1 MPTLHSGAFMTQ
13 LRSSIFA
20 IIFCVAIGA
29 LSVRAQSSDTAKSS
43 DVPSDIRAILNK
55 PMYKNSTWGLRV
67 LTSDGKVLI
76 DYNPQPQFFIGS
88 VRKVFSVG
96 QLLNVIG
103 PDHTYDTPVYR
114 TGTVDSAGVLHGNL
128 VVVASGDLTMGGRTN
143 SDGTI
148 ALTQFDHNEADSLG
162 NAVLTAPDPLA
173 GYAEL
178 ARQVA
183 AAGIKKID
191 GDVVIDDRLFQAFDF
206 RGQFNVTPIFV
217 NDDVVD
223 LTINPGA
230 SAGSAASVTWRPESA
245 ALSVDNKLMTAA
257 ASAQAGVKLD
267 PELPKCIGTPKCT
280 ASVTGSLPENFQPP
294 LTNKL
299 PLVQTFRIVDPTNYA
314 RTVFIEKLQA
324 AGVTVSSPAVNANA
338 VQALPKP
345 NSYAADTEV
354 AKLKGMPYSQDA
366 RFILKVSYNIGADTS
381 LVLFGLTQ
389 GVDNMKDALA
399 IEKQNLISNYGIP
412 AAQFHF
418 IDGSGGGDTTASTFA
433 VTRMLAALSRQQ
445 HFSTFFDA
453 LPILG
458 IDGSLGFVKDF
469 EKDAA
474 LAGAEGKVHAKTGT
488 YAEGSAAGIMIKGQ
502 AFGGYIDTKSGKR
515 LIYQLVVNNVP
526 VTQIEQIMQIFQDEG
541 TISAILWRDN

>member
-1 MPTLHSGAFMTQ
+1 
-13 LRSSIFA
+13 
-20 IIFCVAIGA
+20 
-29 LSVRAQSSDTAKSS
+29 
-43 DVPSDIRAILNK
+43 
-55 PMYKNSTWGLRV
+55 MYRKSTWGLRV

-96 QLLNVIG
+96 QLLNVVG

-230 SAGSAASVTWRPESA
+230 SAGSAASVTWRPSRPH
-245 ALSVDNKLMTAA
+245 S
-257 ASAQAGVKLD
+257 
-267 PELPKCIGTPKCT
+267 
-280 ASVTGSLPENFQPP
+280 
-294 LTNKL
+294 
-299 PLVQTFRIVDPTNYA
+299 
-314 RTVFIEKLQA
+314 
-324 AGVTVSSPAVNANA
+324 
-338 VQALPKP
+338 
-345 NSYAADTEV
+345 
-354 AKLKGMPYSQDA
+354 
-366 RFILKVSYNIGADTS
+366 
-381 LVLFGLTQ
+381 
-389 GVDNMKDALA
+389 
-399 IEKQNLISNYGIP
+399 
-412 AAQFHF
+412 
-418 IDGSGGGDTTASTFA
+418 AST
-433 VTRMLAALSRQQ
+433 TS
-445 HFSTFFDA
+445 
-453 LPILG
+453 
-458 IDGSLGFVKDF
+458 
-469 EKDAA
+469 
-474 LAGAEGKVHAKTGT
+474 
-488 YAEGSAAGIMIKGQ
+488 
-502 AFGGYIDTKSGKR
+502 
-515 LIYQLVVNNVP
+515 
-526 VTQIEQIMQIFQDEG
+526 
-541 TISAILWRDN
+541 